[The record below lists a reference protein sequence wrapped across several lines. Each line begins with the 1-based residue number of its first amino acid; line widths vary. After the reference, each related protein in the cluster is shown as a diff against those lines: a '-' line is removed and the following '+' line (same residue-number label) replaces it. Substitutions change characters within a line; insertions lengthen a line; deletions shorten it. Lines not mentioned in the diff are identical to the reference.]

1 MKIKTKD
8 KNSSPRQ
15 KYMNNSDLR
24 IILLIINWE
33 QNTKYQ
39 LTISDTPIS
48 RNV

>member
-1 MKIKTKD
+1 
-8 KNSSPRQ
+8 
-15 KYMNNSDLR
+15 MNKSDLR

-39 LTISDTPIS
+39 QTISATRKS